1 MIRFDRGTSKFHR
14 NSPLHINSNIQ
25 NSLNSKQRPYIFMF
39 LWYIEFLFKND
50 ITRVKCIFTQAISAH
65 ESYDIPVQS
74 HKWVVNYFV
83 ICRITMF
90 YQKHIHFFLFQFQS
104 LVLILC
110 VFHTLLKED
119 DI

>member
-50 ITRVKCIFTQAISAH
+50 ITRVKCIFAKAITEY
-65 ESYDIPVQS
+65 ESYNIPVQS
-74 HKWVVNYFV
+74 HKGFVNYFV
-83 ICRITMF
+83 ICRNTIF
-90 YQKHIHFFLFQFQS
+90 
-104 LVLILC
+104 
-110 VFHTLLKED
+110 
-119 DI
+119 